1 MRNCLALSVE
11 HKRDQMKKTQDN
23 KKRRVSGKW
32 IFTGSKWSPFENGGD
47 FPLGITQYSHDKW
60 QVAYNLGNKQL
71 NSNWTYSIYSHNS
84 LIFQA
89 RRLKFCM
96 IVDIDF
102 LNIYLALVL
111 TSTSTLVVNIF
122 FHKFWQKYVKKI
134 SRNFFFFDFFLN
146 FFFTFSSI
154 PRKKRKT
161 GRKIIKIHRLEQIL
175 SYYHIKG
182 CFGPLWGGGIC
193 LKINKFI
200 I

>member
-134 SRNFFFFDFFLN
+134 SRNFFFLIFFWIFFLH
-146 FFFTFSSI
+146 FLQFCAKSAKLVEKLLKSI
-154 PRKKRKT
+154 DWNR
-161 GRKIIKIHRLEQIL
+161 
-175 SYYHIKG
+175 
-182 CFGPLWGGGIC
+182 F
-193 LKINKFI
+193 
-200 I
+200 

>member
-1 MRNCLALSVE
+1 
-11 HKRDQMKKTQDN
+11 
-23 KKRRVSGKW
+23 
-32 IFTGSKWSPFENGGD
+32 
-47 FPLGITQYSHDKW
+47 
-60 QVAYNLGNKQL
+60 
-71 NSNWTYSIYSHNS
+71 
-84 LIFQA
+84 
-89 RRLKFCM
+89 M

-111 TSTSTLVVNIF
+111 TSASTLVVNIF

-175 SYYHIKG
+175 SYYYIIAH
-182 CFGPLWGGGIC
+182 CGGGGESSQT
-193 LKINKFI
+193 KNPHETPVNI
-200 I
+200 IPYLI